1 MRRVRELAGRLTL
14 AAVLAAFS
22 SASWADSD
30 LTPEMALAYT
40 RASDLHFSPDASK
53 LAYMVNSYRFDAK
66 PRIRIV
72 DMKTVPESGSG
83 GS

>member
-1 MRRVRELAGRLTL
+1 
-14 AAVLAAFS
+14 
-22 SASWADSD
+22 
-30 LTPEMALAYT
+30 MALAYT